1 MLPASA
7 FYSDGMKYK
16 PQDYA
21 TAFIEVAMNA
31 PKTREEQ
38 IIKNFLKIVQKNGD
52 LGKIGKIAE
61 LAEKILLQKTGRNRW
76 VVEIARV
83 QGNLRKILEN
93 IIGADDILEQKIN
106 PELIAGI
113 KITKNDERQFDGSL
127 KRKINKMIYKMI
139 Y

>member
-21 TAFIEVAMNA
+21 TAFIEVVMNA

-61 LAEKILLQKTGRNRW
+61 LAEKLLLQKTGRNKW
-76 VVEIARV
+76 VVELARA
-83 QGNLRKILEN
+83 QKSDLRKIFEN
-93 IIGADDILEQKIN
+93 IIGADDIFEQKIN

-127 KRKINKMIYKMI
+127 KRKINKMIY
-139 Y
+139 